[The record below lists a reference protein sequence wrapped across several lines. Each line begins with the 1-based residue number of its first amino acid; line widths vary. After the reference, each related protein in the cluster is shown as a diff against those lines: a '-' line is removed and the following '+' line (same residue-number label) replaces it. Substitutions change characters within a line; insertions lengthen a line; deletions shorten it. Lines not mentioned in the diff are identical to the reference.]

1 VDLKNKIPTAL
12 FFVLVFVPVT
22 LGTVL
27 NFDLYGLAAICVYL
41 IILVGVFC
49 KNIAALIIFC
59 LLSCLKLLEAISASI
74 SVFFQDVMPEIYGF
88 DLSGTPLKI
97 YLVLLLSMWFIS
109 LYFCV
114 KLIFG
119 ERQRKKIN

>member
-1 VDLKNKIPTAL
+1 MDLKNKIPTAL

-27 NFDLYGLAAICVYL
+27 NFEFYGLAAICVY
-41 IILVGVFC
+41 
-49 KNIAALIIFC
+49 LIIFC